1 MQDFSLMHMW
11 ESMGLPVKLNTIF
24 MVILS
29 IYSIYVIVERIITY
43 SKAAKQSYQYVLSLR
58 NFLGS
63 GDVGS
68 ALAAAKQLGYSPVAR
83 SMEQA
88 LTMYTKSLHAL
99 ETQGPADVGDFD
111 IVDSVSRA
119 LERTKERENVR
130 LKRGLGGLATIASI
144 TPFVGLFGTVLG
156 IINAFKL
163 LEGGGGIEV
172 VGPGIA
178 EALISTAFGLLVAIP
193 AAMFFNY
200 FTGRVENM
208 MVDTNDVGSEF
219 VDYVLKEGR
228 AS

>member
-24 MVILS
+24 MIILA
-29 IYSIYVIVERIITY
+29 IWSIYVIVERMITY
-43 SKAAKQSYQYVLSLR
+43 SKASKQSYQYVLSLR
-58 NFLGS
+58 NFLGAK
-63 GDVGS
+63 DVES
-68 ALAAAKQLGYSPVAR
+68 ALAMAKQLSASPVAR
-83 SMEQA
+83 SMDSA
-88 LTMYTKSLHAL
+88 LTVYSKSMHAL
-99 ETQGPADVGDFD
+99 RTEGPDELGEFD
-111 IVDSVSRA
+111 IVDSVNRA
-119 LERTKERENVR
+119 LERTKERESAR
-130 LKRGLGGLATIASI
+130 MKKGLGGLATIASI

-200 FTGRVENM
+200 YSGRVENIL
-208 MVDTNDVGSEF
+208 VDMNDVSSEF
-219 VDYVLKEGR
+219 IDYVLKEGR

>member
-1 MQDFSLMHMW
+1 MW
-11 ESMGLPVKLNTIF
+11 ESMGLAVKLNTIF

-29 IYSIYVIVERIITY
+29 IYSIYVIVERMITF
-43 SKAAKQSYQYVLSLR
+43 SKASKQSYQFVLGLR
-58 NFLGS
+58 SHLSG
-63 GDVGS
+63 GDVGT
-68 ALAAAKQLGYSPVAR
+68 ALATAKQLSYSPVAR
-83 SMEQA
+83 SMDAA
-88 LTMYTKSLHAL
+88 LTTYQKSMEAL
-99 ETQGPADVGDFD
+99 TTQGPADVGEFD
-111 IVDSVSRA
+111 IVDSVNRA

-130 LKRGLGGLATIASI
+130 LKKGLGGLATIASI

-200 FTGRVENM
+200 FAGRVENM

-228 AS
+228 AH